1 MAFVPLSYNA
11 RSLVQRGSSTVLTVL
26 GIAATVAV
34 LAGMLS
40 LQQGF
45 ATMFTSQGR
54 DDLAVFLRQGAT
66 SEGESGFPRDRAQIL
81 IKETPEIATG
91 ADGQPLASA
100 ELFLA
105 VRLFKLDGGE
115 TNVAIR
121 GVQPRS
127 FDVHGERLRIVEGQR
142 FASGAD
148 EIIVGRALVGR
159 IRDCRVGQ
167 VLMIN
172 TAPFRVAGVFD
183 GPGQHRSEIWGDA
196 ERLMDALERPVFNRV
211 LAKLRPDV
219 DVAALA
225 ERQKADKRT
234 PAKIVT
240 ERAYLESQTLALSA
254 TLIVLGSV
262 LSLLMGTA
270 AVFTGTNAMLA
281 SISARTREIGIMLAL
296 GFRPWAL
303 FASFLLEAALLGL
316 IGGVAGCLLVLP
328 LSGIETG
335 TTNFQ
340 TFTEVAF
347 AFRATPF
354 ALGIAVAFSVLL
366 GLLGGAV
373 PAWRAARLLPTHA
386 LRLA

>member
-11 RSLVQRGSSTVLTVL
+11 RSLVQRGSATALTVL
-26 GIAATVAV
+26 SIAATVAV

-45 ATMFTSQGR
+45 STMFTSQGR
-54 DDLAVFLRQGAT
+54 ADLAVFLRPGAT
-66 SEGESGFPRDRAQIL
+66 SEGESGLPRDRAQIL
-81 IKETPEIATG
+81 VKETPEIDVG

-127 FDVHGERLRIVEGQR
+127 FDVHGERLRIIEGQR
-142 FASGAD
+142 FAPGAD
-148 EIIVGRALVGR
+148 EVIVGRALVGR
-159 IRDCRVGQ
+159 LRDCHIGQ
-167 VLMIN
+167 VVTIN
-172 TAPFRVAGVFD
+172 TVPFRVVGVFE
-183 GPGQHRSEIWGDA
+183 GPGQHQSEIWGDA
-196 ERLMDALERPVFNRV
+196 DRMMEALERPVFSRV
-211 LAKLRPDV
+211 LARLRPNTDV
-219 DVAALA
+219 EALT
-225 ERQKADKRT
+225 ERLKTDKRV
-234 PAKIVT
+234 PAKIAT

-254 TLIVLGSV
+254 TLVVLGSV

-270 AVFTGTNAMLA
+270 AIFTGTNAMLA
-281 SISARTREIGIMLAL
+281 SIAARTREIGILLSL

-303 FASFLLEAALLGL
+303 FVSFLLEAALLGL
-316 IGGVAGCLLVLP
+316 VGGVVGCLLVLP

-340 TFTEVAF
+340 TFTEIAF
-347 AFRATPF
+347 AFRATPLV
-354 ALGIAVAFSVLL
+354 LGISVGFSILL

-373 PAWRAARLLPTHA
+373 PAWRAARMLPTRA
-386 LRLA
+386 LRRA